1 VLAASATDIA
11 VVSLLASSGILMQPL
26 EWRVLAALLTAATS
40 FALILDQI
48 KQPLMSAL
56 KIE

>member
-1 VLAASATDIA
+1 VLAASAPDIA
-11 VVSLLASSGILMQPL
+11 VVSILASSRILMQPL
-26 EWRVLAALLTAATS
+26 DWRVLAALLTGATG